1 MHSDVR
7 PYLMDLGSA
16 NGTYL
21 NNERIETER
30 YYELLEKV
38 TFRDHN
44 IVTYSEPEHIA
55 TSRFRCACCEKLCS
69 RMRTCEVRRTH
80 VHRPFSD

>member
-1 MHSDVR
+1 MMHSGVR

-21 NNERIETER
+21 NNDRIEAER

-38 TFRDHN
+38 TPRHAIHSS
-44 IVTYSEPEHIA
+44 IVMA
-55 TSRFRCACCEKLCS
+55 
-69 RMRTCEVRRTH
+69 
-80 VHRPFSD
+80 

>member
-1 MHSDVR
+1 MMHSGVR

-21 NNERIETER
+21 NNDRIEPER

-38 TFRDHN
+38 IRILASHT
-44 IVTYSEPEHIA
+44 I
-55 TSRFRCACCEKLCS
+55 
-69 RMRTCEVRRTH
+69 
-80 VHRPFSD
+80 

>member
-1 MHSDVR
+1 MMHSGVR

-21 NNERIETER
+21 NNDRIEAER

-38 TFRDHN
+38 RPRHAMHN
-44 IVTYSEPEHIA
+44 FIVGITKHHHLLLKVVS
-55 TSRFRCACCEKLCS
+55 
-69 RMRTCEVRRTH
+69 
-80 VHRPFSD
+80 

>member
-1 MHSDVR
+1 MHSGVR

-21 NNERIETER
+21 NNDRIEAER

-38 TFRDHN
+38 TPRPAMRIS
-44 IVTYSEPEHIA
+44 IVGIPKHHYLLLEHF
-55 TSRFRCACCEKLCS
+55 SRQS
-69 RMRTCEVRRTH
+69 H
-80 VHRPFSD
+80 

>member
-1 MHSDVR
+1 MSAFAKVQHGTPNTLTDRFTDKEGADGMMHSEVR

-30 YYELLEKV
+30 YYELLEKASCV
-38 TFRDHN
+38 
-44 IVTYSEPEHIA
+44 V
-55 TSRFRCACCEKLCS
+55 
-69 RMRTCEVRRTH
+69 
-80 VHRPFSD
+80 

>member
-1 MHSDVR
+1 MMHSGVR

-21 NNERIETER
+21 NNDRIEAER

-38 TFRDHN
+38 TPRPAMHTS
-44 IVTYSEPEHIA
+44 IVGIPKHHYLLLE
-55 TSRFRCACCEKLCS
+55 L
-69 RMRTCEVRRTH
+69 
-80 VHRPFSD
+80 FSKQSH

>member
-1 MHSDVR
+1 MMHSGVR

-21 NNERIETER
+21 NNDRIEAER

-38 TFRDHN
+38 CPWHTMHTS
-44 IVTYSEPEHIA
+44 IVMA
-55 TSRFRCACCEKLCS
+55 
-69 RMRTCEVRRTH
+69 
-80 VHRPFSD
+80 

>member
-1 MHSDVR
+1 MCCYRHTDKAGADGMMHSGVR

-21 NNERIETER
+21 NNDRIEAER

-38 TFRDHN
+38 CPRHAMHTF
-44 IVTYSEPEHIA
+44 IVRIA
-55 TSRFRCACCEKLCS
+55 KHHCL
-69 RMRTCEVRRTH
+69 VREG
-80 VHRPFSD
+80 VS